1 MADHPS
7 SSLLSPQLSTVLS
20 SLNISLEAEL
30 NRYRR
35 NRRLDGLAEEDL
47 FTELED
53 PTFDFDALEQ
63 AVEATVA
70 HTATLARPVTPPPVP
85 VNKKLAAHITKDAG
99 NKDAET
105 PLSSALTVSKA
116 KPQSQESS
124 AIQPLSHGAS
134 LATSTQVH
142 SPAESQI
149 SPSQASGLSE
159 PGTLMP
165 HPEVDSAGGLAT
177 TGYLASSEKLI
188 ESLADGP
195 PMPDPVDTVA
205 KPKRKTAS
213 LLAGATLGSL
223 GLAAGLAASYLMAN
237 PLVTQQIASTF
248 QGGEQA
254 ATTEPEDTF
263 DPPGPDLSANEF
275 IDLEIDN
282 LSSLKMPQVT
292 VSPGTGTTG
301 PVGDTTQVNPA
312 TSNALP
318 PIENQVASSSST
330 LSGSSASSSTV
341 NPPLNS
347 SAAPT
352 PTLAS
357 RPVAPASI
365 ETQAVVIPTGLTY
378 YVTAPFTTEQSLIA
392 IRESISEAFVRRFAD
407 GDRIQIAAFDNAQAA
422 GAFIEELK
430 SQNITAQI
438 YGPTT
443 E

>member
-7 SSLLSPQLSTVLS
+7 SSVLSPQLSTVLS

-70 HTATLARPVTPPPVP
+70 HTATLARPVMPPPVP
-85 VNKKLAAHITKDAG
+85 VNKKLAVHITKDAG

-116 KPQSQESS
+116 KPQSQELS

-195 PMPDPVDTVA
+195 PMPEPVDTVA

-254 ATTEPEDTF
+254 ATTDPEDTF

-292 VSPGTGTTG
+292 VSPGTGT
-301 PVGDTTQVNPA
+301 VGTVGNTTQNPA

-318 PIENQVASSSST
+318 PIENQVSSSSST
-330 LSGSSASSSTV
+330 LSGSSVTSSTV
-341 NPPLNS
+341 NSSLNP

-357 RPVAPASI
+357 RPVTPASI

-407 GDRIQIAAFDNAQAA
+407 GDHIQIAAFDNPQAA